1 MLLGGGGGEG
11 KGVCGGGT
19 GSSWSRLTRNT
30 SSLVLNAP
38 KEEDSTTPL
47 GNLSWCSTTLTIKM
61 FCLTLITSSFYFSLC
76 PLPLDPSLDTPKKS
90 MSSSSFLSPSGVFTQ
105 Q

>member
-11 KGVCGGGT
+11 KGVWGSGT
-19 GSSWSRLTRNT
+19 GSSWSRFTRNT

-61 FCLTLITSSFYFSLC
+61 FCLTFNYVF
-76 PLPLDPSLDTPKKS
+76 
-90 MSSSSFLSPSGVFTQ
+90 FLFQFVPIAT
-105 Q
+105 